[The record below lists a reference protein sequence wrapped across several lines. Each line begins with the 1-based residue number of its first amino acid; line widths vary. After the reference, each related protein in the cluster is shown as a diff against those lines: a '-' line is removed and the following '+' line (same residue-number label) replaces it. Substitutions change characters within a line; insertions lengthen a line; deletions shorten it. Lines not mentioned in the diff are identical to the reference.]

1 MEIPVERHAV
11 AATHGAG
18 CTHSAIV
25 CAGLARG
32 LTLAEAAEAAAET
45 ASAAVAHGLAEL
57 GAGEGPV
64 DVIDL
69 KEIREHDRVAAL
81 DRR

>member
-1 MEIPVERHAV
+1 
-11 AATHGAG
+11 
-18 CTHSAIV
+18 
-25 CAGLARG
+25 
-32 LTLAEAAEAAAET
+32 
-45 ASAAVAHGLAEL
+45 VAHGHAEL

-69 KEIREHDRVAAL
+69 REIREHDRAAAL